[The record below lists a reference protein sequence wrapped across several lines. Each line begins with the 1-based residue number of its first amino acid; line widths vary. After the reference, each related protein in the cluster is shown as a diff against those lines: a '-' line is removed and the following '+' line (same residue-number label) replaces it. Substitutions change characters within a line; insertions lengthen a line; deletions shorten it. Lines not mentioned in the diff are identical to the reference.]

1 LIVIKPQVISLN
13 KREKKG
19 MQIETLDWSVE
30 VLPTAYQAQ
39 RADCHMEKLLA
50 PENVEKKNIM
60 TVNKQ
65 QLIEIGMIAC
75 TPPWNIQEKQN
86 VLISSGR
93 QNKIVSFSFP
103 EKDE

>member
-1 LIVIKPQVISLN
+1 MW
-13 KREKKG
+13 R
-19 MQIETLDWSVE
+19 
-30 VLPTAYQAQ
+30 
-39 RADCHMEKLLA
+39 
-50 PENVEKKNIM
+50 KKNIM

-65 QLIEIGMIAC
+65 QLIEIGMIAR